1 MNLFEYITTTI
12 DGLLCNKIRS
22 FLTMLGVIIG
32 VANVILVVAVLQG
45 GRAIILDE
53 FGSLGSN
60 LIYVYSMPDV
70 DVVGYMSEE
79 EIKGMRKIPQIVDV
93 TPEVFIT
100 TQIRIGKKEKN
111 IAVIGTLPS
120 FKDIERIKIL
130 KGRGFLSTDLES
142 LRKVCIIGNAI
153 AKDLFKGKEA
163 IGKEIRI
170 KGINFKIIGIMQ
182 EKRLLGFEKFIGDTF
197 YIPVTTA
204 QRVLGI
210 KEISTALIQVK
221 DTNQI
226 NKVISMTK
234 EFLKKRHGGKELF
247 EVQGLNEIIST
258 IKVVTGVIASVI
270 GCIAGISLLVGGIG
284 IMNIMLV
291 SVRERIREIGIRK
304 AIGARNKDILI
315 QFLIESCALSLIG
328 GIIGIIIGL
337 LGANTVALIANLPFL
352 ITWHSIVLGFVVS
365 FGVGIA
371 FGVYP
376 AKCASILTPVEA
388 LRYE

>member
-12 DGLLCNKIRS
+12 DGLLGNKIKS
-22 FLTMLGVIIG
+22 FLTMIGIIIG
-32 VANVILVVAVLQG
+32 VANIILVVAVLQG
-45 GRAIILDE
+45 GKALILDE
-53 FGSLGSN
+53 FGGLGAN
-60 LIYVYSMPDV
+60 LIYVYSLPDV
-70 DVVGYMSEE
+70 GMVGYLTEK
-79 EIKGMRKIPQIVDV
+79 EIKGMCQIPQIVNI
-93 TPEVFIT
+93 TPEVFID

-111 IAVIGTLPS
+111 ISVIGTLPC

-130 KGRGFLSTDLES
+130 KGRGFLSTDLEFQ
-142 LRKVCIIGNAI
+142 RKVCIIGDTI
-153 AKDLFKGKEA
+153 AKDLFKTQEA
-163 IGKEIRI
+163 IGKEMRI
-170 KGINFKIIGIMQ
+170 KGINFKIIGVMQ
-182 EKRLLGFEKFIGDTF
+182 KKRLLGFEKFVGDTF
-197 YIPVTTA
+197 YIPSTTA

-226 NKVISMTK
+226 NKVISIIK

-247 EVQGLNEIIST
+247 EVQGIDEVIST
-258 IKVVTGVIASVI
+258 IKVVTGIIALVI

-291 SVRERIREIGIRK
+291 SVRERTHEIGIRK
-304 AIGARNKDILI
+304 AIGAKNKEILI
-315 QFLIESCALSLIG
+315 QFLIESCILSLIG

-337 LGANTVALIANLPFL
+337 LGANIVSLITNLPFL
-352 ITWHSIVLGFVVS
+352 ISWQSICLGFGVS
-365 FGVGIA
+365 FGVGVI

-376 AKCASILTPVEA
+376 AKCASALTPVEA